1 MFATRGSPSRLSV
14 GDEAAY
20 PSRTPRLKPAHKPGS
35 RRAHGRPRSWAESGQ
50 AGKGT
55 RPDMGSWMT
64 QAARRRITRT
74 DTRVTTQPHQPAG
87 SAEPAGILD
96 PGRPAGARPY
106 RPGCD
111 QELLHHRAHR
121 SRKVDAGRPD
131 AAVHRGGRRPPD
143 AGPVP

>member
-20 PSRTPRLKPAHKPGS
+20 PSRTPGLKPAPKP
-35 RRAHGRPRSWAESGQ
+35 
-50 AGKGT
+50 GT
-55 RPDMGSWMT
+55 RPDMGSWRT
-64 QAARRRITRT
+64 QAASRRITRT
-74 DTRVTTQPHQPAG
+74 DARVTTQPHQPAG

-106 RPGCD
+106 RPGRD

-131 AAVHRGGRRPPD
+131 AAVHRGGGRPPD
-143 AGPVP
+143 AGPVPGPDGHRARARHHE